1 MISKLRILSLAL
13 AMLGVGAGAAQA
25 FDPAYEA
32 RNYSKLQ
39 ERTRFVTSAPAYQA
53 MLREKGAR
61 REAQLAQLR
70 AADPER
76 DSDGNLCQQ
85 RMDGCA
91 GDVRLYD
98 WTVSGSGIA
107 LPVLFTARNGSTLSG
122 HVWATAQGPPRRP
135 GIVFTSGSVQAP
147 EELYWFAAQTLAR
160 AGYVVL
166 TYDIQGQGY
175 SDTFGEGADRNDGVP
190 SQSGRP
196 FFDSTEDAL
205 DFLFSTPGDLYRP
218 RRSCTTGTDHAPKQA
233 ARFGR
238 GVSSGYNPYH
248 ALLDTAKVGLIGQS
262 LGAAAVSYVG
272 QVDPRVKAIV
282 GLDNLSAPRTSNFNQ
297 TLTCDAK
304 TSPRPTEPPITKP
317 ALGIAADYGL
327 DAQPNR
333 SDPDPAAK
341 SVASLAYS
349 KAGVDTGQI
358 VVRGGGHFEYG
369 FIPNPGFGATLR
381 GEDMTAFY
389 EQAWMDKY
397 LKGDPSADAR
407 LLSDRWRADERSAE
421 VDPDA
426 DANMFS
432 RYYRSRLDIGLAG
445 GGRVLCEQ
453 MRDAAGCALRPDGG
467 PVPYDFLAAASGK
480 DSPEGPGRDAA
491 RPWVASTDPAGA
503 TGVPP
508 AANRLLPGA
517 GGLGSTGAGAQGCRD
532 ATAPISRFTATRLRI
547 SRARITLRGTS
558 SDRGCRGAGRLV
570 RVAVTVGR
578 AVGSRCRFLR
588 ADGSFGPR
596 VSCLRTPYLGA
607 RGTTRWSFSQRTRL
621 PRGAYKVFVRGID
634 AAGNVERKQRT
645 RNFARLRVR

>member
-1 MISKLRILSLAL
+1 
-13 AMLGVGAGAAQA
+13 MLGIGAGVAQA

-32 RNYSKLQ
+32 RNYAKLQ

-53 MLREKGAR
+53 MLRDKGAR
-61 REAQLAQLR
+61 REAQLAQIR
-70 AADPER
+70 AGDPER
-76 DSDGNLCQQ
+76 DSSGNLCQQ

-98 WTVSGSGIA
+98 WTVNGSGIA

-122 HVWATAQGPPRRP
+122 HVWATAQGPARRP

-218 RRSCTTGTDHAPKQA
+218 RMSCTTGTDHAPKQA
-233 ARFGR
+233 ARFKR
-238 GVSSGYNPYH
+238 GASSGYNPYH

-262 LGAAAVSYVG
+262 LGAAAVSYIG

-297 TLTCDAK
+297 TLTCDAN
-304 TSPRPTEPPITKP
+304 TSPRPAQPPITKP

-333 SDPDPAAK
+333 SDPDPAAR
-341 SVASLAYS
+341 SAASLAYS
-349 KAGVDTGQI
+349 RAGVDTGQI
-358 VVRGGGHFEYG
+358 VIRGGGHFEYG

-397 LKGDPSADAR
+397 LKGDASADAR
-407 LLSDRWRADERSAE
+407 LLSDRWRADGRSAE
-421 VDPDA
+421 VDPDS

-432 RYYRSRLDIGLAG
+432 RYYHSRMDIGRAG
-445 GGRVLCEQ
+445 GGRVLCERL
-453 MRDAAGCALRPDGG
+453 RDAADCALKPDPE
-467 PVPYDFLAAASGK
+467 PVPYDFLAAANGM
-480 DSPEGPGRDAA
+480 DTAEGPGRDAA
-491 RPWVASTDPAGA
+491 RPWKASTDPAGA
-503 TGVPP
+503 TDVPP
-508 AANRLLPGA
+508 AANRLLPGTEGQA
-517 GGLGSTGAGAQGCRD
+517 GGAAALGCRD
-532 ATAPISRFTATRLRI
+532 SSAPASRFKRSRLRA
-547 SRARITLRGTS
+547 SRTRVTLRGTS
-558 SDRGCRGAGRLV
+558 SDRGCRGTGRLV
-570 RVAVTVGR
+570 RVTVSVGR

-596 VSCLRTPYLGA
+596 VSCLRTPYLDT
-607 RGTTRWSFSQRTRL
+607 RGTSRWSVSLRARF
-621 PRGAYKVFVRGID
+621 PRGRYKVFVRGID